1 MESMIDS
8 RNIHMVDTAVESQS
22 GRFIDD
28 TGPRFRPNGS
38 LSCPYIY
45 PWRRVSRQWGM
56 ASGYP
61 AVPIPAPGTGN
72 WGELDI
78 CSGLHPWRCGDQVCD
93 APEIPTGRFQ
103 PGGGSGRKGRRPP
116 ESPDVP
122 RTGGA
127 AGATPVSSKLEMGE
141 SGVDVPRKCSQLSC
155 WAKTSARGDLGPWFG

>member
-1 MESMIDS
+1 
-8 RNIHMVDTAVESQS
+8 MVDTAVESQS

-38 LSCPYIY
+38 LSCPYIC

-93 APEIPTGRFQ
+93 APEIARSSVPTGR
-103 PGGGSGRKGRRPP
+103 RKRPQRPP
-116 ESPDVP
+116 PGWNP
-122 RTGGA
+122 RVCPGLAVRPGQRLLGA
-127 AGATPVSSKLEMGE
+127 SQEMGE
-141 SGVDVPRKCSQLSC
+141 IGVDVQRNCSQLSC
-155 WAKTSARGDLGPWFG
+155 SAITSARGDLGPWFG